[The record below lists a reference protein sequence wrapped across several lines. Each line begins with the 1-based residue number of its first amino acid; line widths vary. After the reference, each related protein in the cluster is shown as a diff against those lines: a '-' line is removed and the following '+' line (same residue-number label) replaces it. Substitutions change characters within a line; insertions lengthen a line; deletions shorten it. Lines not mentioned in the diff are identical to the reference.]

1 MYSEKAGNRAAIC
14 GESLTVANTHGI
26 LRRHAHRIERSS
38 DRLGWRRIYASQ
50 QIERPYQDR
59 FAASD
64 LHMLVLHL
72 GGPVKIE
79 RQLGGVHHA
88 ANVPPDGIFYLPAA
102 MDFGV
107 ALHSPLETLH
117 IYLKPELLVAA
128 ARELCAGDPE
138 KVEFIPRLG
147 RRDTTIEHLGRMVQ
161 SMVQDGQTDIFADAA
176 AHMLA
181 AHLVREHST
190 GRPCEIAVTGG
201 LHPRQ
206 VKAVSDLI
214 QDRMEESLSVE
225 DLAAAASLSPIHF
238 ARQFKKSTGQS
249 PHQYLIDA
257 RLNRAADL
265 LCSDLSIAEIAYRC
279 GFTHQEHMTR
289 LFSQKR
295 GVTPGAYRKA
305 LIAG

>member
-1 MYSEKAGNRAAIC
+1 MLSERAGLAVVAN
-14 GESLTVANTHGI
+14 EPLTVANTHGI
-26 LRRHAHRIERSS
+26 LCRHAPRIKHSS
-38 DRLGWRRIYASQ
+38 DRLGWHRIYASQ
-50 QIERPYQDR
+50 QSERPYQDR

-72 GGPVKIE
+72 DGPVKIE

-88 ANVPPDGIFYLPAA
+88 ASVQPGGMFYLPAA

-117 IYLKPELLVAA
+117 IYLKPELLASA
-128 ARELCAGDPE
+128 ARELCTGDPD

-147 RRDTTIEHLGRMVQ
+147 RRDATIEHLGRMVQ
-161 SMVQDGQTDIFADAA
+161 TMVQDGQTDVFADAA
-176 AHMLA
+176 AHLLA
-181 AHLVREHST
+181 AQLVREHST
-190 GRPCEIAVTGG
+190 GRPCELALTCG

-214 QDRMEESLSVE
+214 QDRMDECLSVE
-225 DLAAAASLSPIHF
+225 DLAAAAALSPIHF

-249 PHQYLIDA
+249 PHQYLIHA

-265 LCSDLSIAEIAYRC
+265 LRSDLSIAEIAYRC
-279 GFTHQEHMTR
+279 GFSHQEHMTR

-305 LIAG
+305 LVSG

>member
-1 MYSEKAGNRAAIC
+1 MGKAGNMTAVVS
-14 GESLTVANTHGI
+14 EPLTVANTHGI
-26 LRRHAHRIERSS
+26 LRRHAHRIKRSS

-50 QIERPYQDR
+50 QSERPYQDR

-88 ANVPPDGIFYLPAA
+88 ASVPPGGMFYLPAA

-128 ARELCAGDPE
+128 ARELCTGDPE

-161 SMVQDGQTDIFADAA
+161 NMVQDGQTDIFADAA

-190 GRPCEIAVTGG
+190 GRPCEIAVAGG

-206 VKAVSDLI
+206 VRAVSDLI

-265 LCSDLSIAEIAYRC
+265 LRSDLSIAEIAYRC

-305 LIAG
+305 LTSG

>member
-1 MYSEKAGNRAAIC
+1 MYSEKAGNRAAVC

-161 SMVQDGQTDIFADAA
+161 NMVQDGQTDIFADAA

-190 GRPCEIAVTGG
+190 GRPCEMAVTGG